1 MRKPVSLL
9 ALSLAALACS
19 GDTKP
24 IDIAAAGPWTALYG
38 EMNKRGIDLAIDEI
52 NAGGGVRG
60 RPLRLIARDDSADG
74 GRAAAIAGEFLATQ
88 SIVAVIGHVTS
99 GAMVA
104 AARVYDKGLPAVATT
119 ASSPDLSGISPWVFR
134 VIPSD
139 SANGIAI
146 ARFANGRGLRR
157 AAILYENTTYGRGLT
172 ESFRRAYEGEV
183 VAIDPISSD
192 GSESVEPYVSYL
204 ATRSPDLVFVAGT
217 NVSGRAVI
225 LEARRQHLSAALIG
239 GDGWSSMASD
249 TTISEGAFV
258 ATPFTSEDPRPEAQ
272 RFVEAFR
279 AKYRADPDGNAA
291 LAYDATMLIA
301 RAIGEGGASRQAI
314 RRWLSSLGEAKAFP
328 GVTGPIRFDGSG
340 DVVGRS
346 AIITRARRGVLVVE
360 GGTGA
365 GS

>member
-1 MRKPVSLL
+1 MRKLPSLL
-9 ALSLAALACS
+9 ALSLAAVACS
-19 GDTKP
+19 GDVTP

-38 EMNKRGIDLAIDEI
+38 EMNKRGIDLAIEEI
-52 NAGGGVRG
+52 NAGGGIRG

-74 GRAAAIAGEFLATQ
+74 GKAAAVAGEFLANP

-146 ARFANGRGLRR
+146 ARFANVRGLRR
-157 AAILYENTTYGRGLT
+157 AAILYENTAYGRGLT
-172 ESFRRAYEGEV
+172 ESFRRAYEGDV
-183 VAIDPISSD
+183 VATDPISPD
-192 GSESVEPYVSYL
+192 GSVSVEPYVSYL
-204 ATRSPDLVFVAGT
+204 ATRSADLIFVAGT
-217 NVSGRAVI
+217 NASGRAVI
-225 LEARRQHLSAALIG
+225 LEARRQRLAAPLIG

-249 TTISEGAFV
+249 TSVSEGVFV
-258 ATPFTSEDPRPEAQ
+258 AAPFTSEDPRREAQ

-279 AKYRADPDGNAA
+279 ARYRADPDGNAA

-301 RAIGEGGASRQAI
+301 RAIAEAGTSRPAI
-314 RRWLSSLGEAKAFP
+314 RRWLSSLGEGNAFP
-328 GVTGPIRFDGSG
+328 GVTGPIRFDRSG
-340 DVVGRS
+340 DVVGKS

-360 GGTGA
+360 GNSGA
-365 GS
+365 GL